1 MENGSNL
8 LKKIKKITLITL
20 FIIALYGVVC
30 VPSIIVGYG
39 AMVGFMLNP
48 FIAPFIG
55 ILNLI
60 SSLVELYSFTSKII
74 LIKKR
79 NKK

>member
-39 AMVGFMLNP
+39 AMGR
-48 FIAPFIG
+48 
-55 ILNLI
+55 LI
-60 SSLVELYSFTSKII
+60 SEMLGDSLACNGAMECDYKTLKTNSLSKEYEI
-74 LIKKR
+74 
-79 NKK
+79 

>member
-55 ILNLI
+55 ILFWYFI
-60 SSLVELYSFTSKII
+60 IEATIFFKII